1 MPENEK
7 MDDYTPDIITLE
19 DEEGNEFSFEVID
32 AADYND
38 TRYLAVVPYK
48 DAAAEQLEEDANLIL
63 MRVGEENGEE
73 YLDVV
78 EDDNEVYEVG
88 AMFAQRLSELYDIDP
103 EDLKEEKTACVVRF
117 VALIINPTNQS

>member
-1 MPENEK
+1 MADQDK
-7 MDDYTPDIITLE
+7 MDDYSPDIITLE

-32 AADYND
+32 AADYID

-48 DAAAEQLEEDANLIL
+48 DNAAEQLEEDSNLIL
-63 MRVGEENGEE
+63 MRVGEEDGEE

-88 AMFAQRLSELYDIDP
+88 AMFAERLSELYDIDTD
-103 EDLKEEKTACVVRF
+103 DLK
-117 VALIINPTNQS
+117 

>member
-32 AADYND
+32 TADYND

-103 EDLKEEKTACVVRF
+103 EDLK
-117 VALIINPTNQS
+117 

>member
-1 MPENEK
+1 MPDHDK
-7 MDDYTPDIITLE
+7 MDDYNPDIITLE

-48 DAAAEQLEEDANLIL
+48 DDAAEMLEEDANLIL
-63 MRVGEENGEE
+63 MRVGEADGEE

-78 EDDNEVYEVG
+78 EDDDEVYEVG
-88 AMFAQRLSELYDIDP
+88 AMFARRLSELYDIDP
-103 EDLKEEKTACVVRF
+103 DD
-117 VALIINPTNQS
+117 IQ

>member
-38 TRYLAVVPYK
+38 TRYLAVVPY
-48 DAAAEQLEEDANLIL
+48 
-63 MRVGEENGEE
+63 
-73 YLDVV
+73 
-78 EDDNEVYEVG
+78 
-88 AMFAQRLSELYDIDP
+88 
-103 EDLKEEKTACVVRF
+103 
-117 VALIINPTNQS
+117 

>member
-63 MRVGEENGEE
+63 MRVGEENGEGISRRRRGRQRG
-73 YLDVV
+73 LRGGRDVR
-78 EDDNEVYEVG
+78 
-88 AMFAQRLSELYDIDP
+88 AAP
-103 EDLKEEKTACVVRF
+103 VRA
-117 VALIINPTNQS
+117 VRH